1 MERDELFA
9 TDEFTMHDFTFDS
22 STAQVFDDMVSRSV
36 PFYHEIQR
44 MVGEMAAEFAL
55 ENTNLY
61 DLGCSTG
68 TTMLELDSMVDPSVR
83 FVGVDNS
90 ADMLEKAHAKL
101 AELTLERQYELRLA
115 DLHEE
120 VAIENASVV
129 ILLLTLQFVRPLYR
143 NRVIK
148 AIVRG
153 LDNQGCL
160 LVVEKVTT
168 TDTTLNRL
176 FINHY
181 HAMKRRNGYSELEIS
196 QKREALENVLIPYR
210 MEENRKLLLEEGFRS
225 VEEFFRWYN
234 FAAFVAI
241 K

>member
-9 TDEFTMHDFTFDS
+9 TQKSTMRDFTFDS
-22 STAQVFDDMVSRSV
+22 DTAQVFDDMVSRSV
-36 PFYHEIQR
+36 PFYYEIQR
-44 MVGEMAAEFAL
+44 MVSEMAADFAV
-55 ENTNLY
+55 EHTNLY

-68 TTMLELDSMVDPSVR
+68 TTLLELDKFVDPSVR

-101 AELTLERQYELRLA
+101 ANRAPEREYELRLA
-115 DLHEE
+115 DLHQE

-143 NRVIK
+143 THVIE
-148 AIVRG
+148 AIARG
-153 LDNQGCL
+153 LNNQGCL

-168 TDTTLNRL
+168 ADTTLNRL
-176 FINHY
+176 FIKHY
-181 HAMKRRNGYSELEIS
+181 YAMKRRFGYSELEIS

-210 MEENRKLLLEEGFRS
+210 MEENRQLLLEAGFRS
-225 VEEFFRWYN
+225 CEEFFRWYN
-234 FAAFVAI
+234 FAAFVGV

>member
-9 TDEFTMHDFTFDS
+9 TENATVRDFSFDS
-22 STAQVFDDMVSRSV
+22 GTAQVFDDMVSRSV

-44 MVGEMAAEFAL
+44 MVGEMAAEFAVQ
-55 ENTNLY
+55 NTNLY

-68 TTMLELDSMVDPSVR
+68 TTLLELDSLIDPSVR

-90 ADMLEKAHAKL
+90 TAMLEKAHAKF
-101 AELTLERQYELRLA
+101 ADHAPDRQYELRLA
-115 DLHEE
+115 DLHQE

-143 NRVIK
+143 TRVIE
-148 AIVRG
+148 AIARG
-153 LDNQGCL
+153 LNNQGCL

-168 TDTTLNRL
+168 ANTTLNRL
-176 FINHY
+176 FIKHY
-181 HAMKRRNGYSELEIS
+181 YAMKRRNGYSELEIS

-210 MEENRKLLLEEGFRS
+210 MEENRQLLLEAGFHS